1 MIRTITIDGFLGT
14 APEVKTTSNGREFT
28 TFRVA
33 NRAYGDAEN
42 VTYWFS
48 VTVWEA
54 GLQKF
59 CQSLKKGSAVIITGD
74 YNDRTYKSNVTGTDE
89 IGRDIR
95 ATAIHFPTVG
105 RREDDAQAGQNAPA
119 QEAPAAINQTSA
131 APAKET
137 KAKASAAP
145 APETNSDDD
154 LPF

>member
-105 RREDDAQAGQNAPA
+105 RREDDSQAGQTAPA
-119 QEAPAAINQTSA
+119 TPQASPAKPAVAKA
-131 APAKET
+131 AP
-137 KAKASAAP
+137 AAP
-145 APETNSDDD
+145 APEGGDDD